1 MKTMNSEVAGNG
13 TTLARQNGADDF
25 RSLTLAII
33 GCGRWGINHVRTAH
47 EILGANLQIVC
58 DHNAEVEQKL
68 NSISQDISLTNDSEK
83 IYQSP
88 DINCVIIATPA
99 ATHYEIAKRCLQ
111 AGKHVLVEKPITLNT
126 AHATELVRIS
136 EKVKRVLM
144 VGHVLLYHP
153 AIVKLKQEISNG
165 RVGKIQYMYS
175 NRLNLGAIRS
185 EENILW
191 SFAPHD
197 ISIMQ
202 YLTESYPI
210 YVDAKGTNC
219 LQNNVEDTTLTY
231 LIYPNNIHAHI
242 FVSWLHPFKEHR
254 LIVVGTRGMMAFED
268 SSSTDK
274 LKFYPNGFQDTH
286 GEYVKFEGEDEVVD
300 YENSLPLTNEQL
312 HFYNAVSGKT
322 KPLSDGQHALE
333 VLEIL
338 ERAQSR
344 LRKYDVMPSVLPNG
358 DFTEGEEVRV
368 LDNFSTGRHGNL
380 QDFNSDR

>member
-1 MKTMNSEVAGNG
+1 MNSKVPANG
-13 TTLARQNGADDF
+13 TSPAGENGARDF
-25 RSLTLAII
+25 NSLKLAII

-58 DHNAEVEQKL
+58 DTNPDTQQKL
-68 NSISQDISLTNDSEK
+68 DSISKNIRLTKDAEK
-83 IYQSP
+83 IYRNP

-99 ATHYEIAKRCLQ
+99 ASHYEIARRCLQ

-136 EKVKRVLM
+136 AKKRRVLM

-210 YVDAKGTNC
+210 YVDAKGMTC

-254 LIVVGTRGMMAFED
+254 LIVVGSRGMMAFED
-268 SSSTDK
+268 TISTDK
-274 LKFYPNGFQDTH
+274 LKFYPNGFQDTD
-286 GEYVKFEGEDEVVD
+286 GEYVKFEGHYEVVD
-300 YENSLPLTNEQL
+300 TDNSLPLTNEQL

-344 LRKYDVMPSVLPNG
+344 LRKYDVMPPVLG
-358 DFTEGEEVRV
+358 SGGFTAGEEAGRV
-368 LDNFSTGRHGNL
+368 DDFSTGSHENL
-380 QDFNSDR
+380 QDVDSGR